1 MGRRRSDKGTSPA
14 MSSNQGETFDYKKL
28 AEAIVLAQ
36 KEAEAHENK
45 EKDKQAEK
53 QWQEWQ
59 NVLGQ
64 KKYSKENRFTRILHQ
79 CRNNAVGF
87 FKIMVLPQK
96 EARSD
101 VATLGLIRI
110 SLIGVFWCIKWLCYL
125 LTAALV
131 FSSFYSIEDKAW
143 TFSIE
148 ILPYAFISLMF
159 ARIIRIA
166 IFEIEKMKGR
176 NYLLSI
182 LSAVTALIAM
192 ILALVALFVR

>member
-1 MGRRRSDKGTSPA
+1 MGKKRSSKNTSPVTL
-14 MSSNQGETFDYKKL
+14 NDQGQAFDYKKL

-45 EKDKQAEK
+45 EEDKQAEK

-64 KKYSKENRFTRILHQ
+64 KKYSKENRFTRILHRW
-79 CRNNAVGF
+79 RNNVVGF
-87 FKIMVLPQK
+87 FKLMVLPQK

-125 LTAALV
+125 LTAASI
-131 FSSFYSIEDKAW
+131 FSSFYSIEGKTW
-143 TFSIE
+143 TFSIGV
-148 ILPYAFISLMF
+148 LPYAFISLMF

-166 IFEIEKMKGR
+166 IFEIEKMKDR